1 MLRIQIIE
9 SEKTHY
15 SPTHLNTLNEICDVW
30 VSEYGAE
37 ELDWLH
43 AETINDNCDIF
54 IQPLSSTKVK
64 IGFVLD
70 TSEALSANN
79 PIHWVNITVCDT
91 AMMDALT
98 QTLLVTI
105 GMNCIQ
111 SVTGSFSVD
120 WADVR
125 TVLSHGSIAYCLL
138 LDWDTPQQAIAQ
150 FKEAINQ
157 LKQPVDV
164 VSCAM
169 LLNQG
174 LSIVHTYE
182 NIQSMMSAI
191 VIPTDCLTIT
201 NMTNSRHIPQ
211 TNVLIFVC
219 KRKVK
224 YREAMQKN

>member
-1 MLRIQIIE
+1 MRIQIIE
-9 SEKTHY
+9 TDNQQY
-15 SPTHLNTLNEICDVW
+15 NAVHLSWFKEICDAC
-30 VSEYGAE
+30 SNEYGAE
-37 ELDWLH
+37 KLDWLH
-43 AETINDNCDIF
+43 SEAINDSCDVF
-54 IQPLSSTKVK
+54 IHPLSFTEVK
-64 IGFVLD
+64 IGFALD
-70 TSEALSANN
+70 TNETLSANN

-111 SVTGSFSVD
+111 SVTGSFSAD

-125 TVLSHGSIAYCLL
+125 TVLGHGSIAYCLL

-150 FKEAINQ
+150 FKEATSQ
-157 LKQPVDV
+157 LQQPVDV

-174 LSIVHTYE
+174 LRIAHTYE
-182 NIQSMMSAI
+182 NIQSLMSA
-191 VIPTDCLTIT
+191 VVTPADCLTIT

-211 TNVLIFVC
+211 VNVLMFVC
-219 KRKVK
+219 KD
-224 YREAMQKN
+224 

>member
-15 SPTHLNTLNEICDVW
+15 SPTHLNTLKETCDVW

-37 ELDWLH
+37 KLDWIH
-43 AETINDNCDIF
+43 AETINDSCDVF

-64 IGFVLD
+64 IGFALD
-70 TSEALSANN
+70 ASKVVSTNY
-79 PIHWVNITVCDT
+79 PIHWVNLTVCDT

-120 WADVR
+120 WTDVR

-138 LDWDTPQQAIAQ
+138 LDWNTPQQAIAQ
-150 FKEAINQ
+150 FKEATSQ
-157 LKQPVDV
+157 LQQPVDV
-164 VSCAM
+164 VSYAM

-174 LSIVHTYE
+174 LSIARTYE
-182 NIQSMMSAI
+182 NIQSLMSAI
-191 VIPTDCLTIT
+191 VMPADCLTIT

-211 TNVLIFVC
+211 INLLMFVC
-219 KRKVK
+219 KNKVK
-224 YREAMQKN
+224 